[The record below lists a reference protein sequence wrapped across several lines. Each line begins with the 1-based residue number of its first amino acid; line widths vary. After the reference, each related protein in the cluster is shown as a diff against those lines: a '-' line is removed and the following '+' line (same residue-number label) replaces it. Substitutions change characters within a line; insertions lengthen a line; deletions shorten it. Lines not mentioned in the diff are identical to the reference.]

1 MTDPLERWIAR
12 QLFLDRAR
20 ESAQNAAA
28 FFYGA
33 NAGHVTARLQ

>member
-20 ESAQNAAA
+20 ESALAAAA

-33 NAGHVTARLQ
+33 NAGRVTARLQ